1 MLLAVLASMRASRS
15 ASSRGLVGREGR
27 EGPRDG
33 PGRLFFVS
41 GPTEYVRAQKAMV
54 RAHRSQ
60 MRWFRW
66 GWVVVGRFM
75 VVNDLKRER
84 VV

>member
-15 ASSRGLVGREGR
+15 ASSREREGR

-66 GWVVVGRFM
+66 GWVVAGRYM
-75 VVNDLKRER
+75 VVNDLRRER

>member
-1 MLLAVLASMRASRS
+1 MLLAVLGAMRASR
-15 ASSRGLVGREGR
+15 AGRAGR

-33 PGRLFFVS
+33 GGRLLFVS
-41 GPTEYVRAQKAMV
+41 GPVEYGRAVRAMV
-54 RAHRSQ
+54 QGHWSQ

-66 GWVVVGRFM
+66 GWVFVGRFM
-75 VVNDLKRER
+75 VVNDLRRER